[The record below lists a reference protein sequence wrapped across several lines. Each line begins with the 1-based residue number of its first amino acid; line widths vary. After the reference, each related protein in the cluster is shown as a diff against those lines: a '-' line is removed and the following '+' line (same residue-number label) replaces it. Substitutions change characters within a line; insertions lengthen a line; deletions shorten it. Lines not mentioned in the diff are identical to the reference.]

1 MFTGIVEELGTVS
14 QIQKTDTGKQF
25 TITANVIMDDLKV
38 GDSVSVNG
46 VCLSVRTYDKNSFNL
61 DLVKETLKKSN
72 LGDLKNKSL
81 VNLERAITLS
91 TRLGGHII
99 QGHVETVGVIM
110 DKVPSG
116 EDGAILSVGID
127 PGFMRYCISK
137 GSIALDG
144 VSLTIAS
151 MSENIIKIALIPHTL
166 EMTTLGSKDVG
177 DSLNI
182 ETDIIGKYI
191 ERLMSFEDDDQMEEL
206 LLKGLKNWEF
216 GES

>member
-1 MFTGIVEELGTVS
+1 MFTGIVEELGNIS
-14 QIQKTDTGKQF
+14 QIKKTDTGKQF
-25 TITANVIMDDLKV
+25 TITAKAIMDDLKV

-46 VCLSVRTYDKNSFNL
+46 VCLTVTTYDESSFNL

-72 LGDLKNKSL
+72 LGDLKKENF

-91 TRLGGHII
+91 TRLGGHIL

-116 EDGAILSVGID
+116 DGATLSVGID

-166 EMTTLGSKDVG
+166 AMTTLGLKDVG

-191 ERLMSFEDDDQMEEL
+191 ERLMSFEDEDDQMEEL

>member
-1 MFTGIVEELGTVS
+1 MFTGIVEELGNIS
-14 QIQKTDTGKQF
+14 QIKKTDTGKQF
-25 TITANVIMDDLKV
+25 TITAKAIMDDLKV

-46 VCLSVRTYDKNSFNL
+46 VCLTVTTYDESSFNL

-72 LGDLKNKSL
+72 LGDLKKGNS

-91 TRLGGHII
+91 TRLGGHIL

-116 EDGAILSVGID
+116 DGATLSVGID

-166 EMTTLGSKDVG
+166 EMTTLGLKDVG

-191 ERLMSFEDDDQMEEL
+191 ERLMSFEDEDDQMEEL

>member
-1 MFTGIVEELGTVS
+1 MFTGIVEELGNIS
-14 QIQKTDTGKQF
+14 QIKKTDTGKQF
-25 TITANVIMDDLKV
+25 TITAKAIMDDLKV
-38 GDSVSVNG
+38 GDSVSLNG
-46 VCLSVRTYDKNSFNL
+46 VCLTVTTYDESSFNL

-72 LGDLKNKSL
+72 LSDLKKGNS

-91 TRLGGHII
+91 TRLGGHIL

-116 EDGAILSVGID
+116 DGATLSVGID

-166 EMTTLGSKDVG
+166 EMTTLGLKDVG

-191 ERLMSFEDDDQMEEL
+191 ERLMSFEDEDDQMEEL

>member
-1 MFTGIVEELGTVS
+1 MFTGIVEELGNIS
-14 QIQKTDTGKQF
+14 QIKKTDTGKQF
-25 TITANVIMDDLKV
+25 TITAKAIMDDLKV

-46 VCLSVRTYDKNSFNL
+46 VCLTVTTYDENSFNL

-72 LGDLKNKSL
+72 LGNLKKENS

-91 TRLGGHII
+91 TRLGGHIL

-116 EDGAILSVGID
+116 NGATLSVGID

-166 EMTTLGSKDVG
+166 EMTTLGLKDVG

-191 ERLMSFEDDDQMEEL
+191 ERLMSFEDEDDQMEEL

>member
-1 MFTGIVEELGTVS
+1 MFTGIVEELGNIS
-14 QIQKTDTGKQF
+14 RIKKTDTGKQF
-25 TITANVIMDDLKV
+25 TIIAKGIMDDLKV

-46 VCLSVRTYDKNSFNL
+46 VCLTVTAYDKNSFNL
-61 DLVKETLKKSN
+61 DLVKETLEKSN
-72 LGDLKNKSL
+72 LGDLKKENS

-91 TRLGGHII
+91 TRLGGHIL
-99 QGHVETVGVIM
+99 QGHVETVGIIM

-116 EDGAILSVGID
+116 DGATLSVGID

-137 GSIALDG
+137 GAIALDG

-151 MSENIIKIALIPHTL
+151 ISENILKIALIPHTL
-166 EMTTLGSKDVG
+166 EMTTLGLKDVG

-191 ERLMSFEDDDQMEEL
+191 ERLMSFEDADDQMEEL

>member
-1 MFTGIVEELGTVS
+1 MFTGIVEELGNIS
-14 QIQKTDTGKQF
+14 QIKKTDTGKQF
-25 TITANVIMDDLKV
+25 TITAKAIMDDLKV

-46 VCLSVRTYDKNSFNL
+46 VCLTVTTYDESSFNL

-72 LGDLKNKSL
+72 LGDLKKENF

-91 TRLGGHII
+91 TRLGGHIL

-116 EDGAILSVGID
+116 DGATLSVGID
-127 PGFMRYCISK
+127 PGFMRYCIFK

-166 EMTTLGSKDVG
+166 EMTTLGLKDVG

-191 ERLMSFEDDDQMEEL
+191 ERLMSFEDEDDQMEEL

>member
-1 MFTGIVEELGTVS
+1 MFTGIVEELGNIS
-14 QIQKTDTGKQF
+14 QIKKTDTGKQF
-25 TITANVIMDDLKV
+25 TITAKAIMDDLKV

-46 VCLSVRTYDKNSFNL
+46 VCLTVTTYDESSFNL

-72 LGDLKNKSL
+72 LGDLKKENF

-91 TRLGGHII
+91 TRLGGHIL

-116 EDGAILSVGID
+116 DGATLSVGID

-151 MSENIIKIALIPHTL
+151 MSENIVKVALIPHTL
-166 EMTTLGSKDVG
+166 EMTTLGAKDVG

-191 ERLMSFEDDDQMEEL
+191 ERLMSFEDDDDQMEEL

>member
-1 MFTGIVEELGTVS
+1 MFTGIVEELGKISEV
-14 QIQKTDTGKQF
+14 IKTDTGKQF
-25 TITANVIMDDLKV
+25 IINAKVIMDDLKV

-46 VCLSVRTYDKNSFNL
+46 VCLTVVQYDKDSFNL

-72 LGDLKNKSL
+72 LDNLRKEDF
-81 VNLERAITLS
+81 VNLERAIKLS
-91 TRLGGHII
+91 TRLGGHIL

-110 DKVPSG
+110 DKISSG
-116 EDGAILSVGID
+116 DGAKLSVGID
-127 PGFMRYCISK
+127 PAFMRYCIPK

-166 EMTTLGSKDVG
+166 EWTTLGLKDVG

-191 ERLMSFEDDDQMEEL
+191 ERLMSFEDEDDQMEEL

>member
-1 MFTGIVEELGTVS
+1 MFTGIVEELGNIS
-14 QIQKTDTGKQF
+14 QIKKTDTGKQF
-25 TITANVIMDDLKV
+25 TITAKAIMDDLKV
-38 GDSVSVNG
+38 GDSVSLNG
-46 VCLSVRTYDKNSFNL
+46 VCLTVTTYDESSFNL

-72 LGDLKNKSL
+72 LGDLKKGNS

-91 TRLGGHII
+91 TRLGGHIL

-110 DKVPSG
+110 DKVPLG
-116 EDGAILSVGID
+116 DGATFSVGID
-127 PGFMRYCISK
+127 PGFIRYCISK

-166 EMTTLGSKDVG
+166 EMTTLGLKDVG

-191 ERLMSFEDDDQMEEL
+191 ERLMSFEDEDDQMEEL

>member
-14 QIQKTDTGKQF
+14 QIRKTKTGKQLI
-25 TITANVIMDDLKV
+25 ITANMIMDDLKV
-38 GDSVSVNG
+38 GDSISVNG
-46 VCLSVRTYDKNSFNL
+46 VCLTVTTYNKNSFNL

-72 LGDLKNKSL
+72 LGDLKNESL

-91 TRLGGHII
+91 TRLGGHIL
-99 QGHVETVGVIM
+99 QGHVETIGIIM

-116 EDGAILSVGID
+116 DGAILSVGID

-151 MSENIIKIALIPHTL
+151 MAENIIKIALIPHTL
-166 EMTTLGSKDVG
+166 EMTTLGSKNVG

-191 ERLMSFEDDDQMEEL
+191 ERLMSFEDDDDQMEEL

>member
-1 MFTGIVEELGTVS
+1 MFTGIVEELGNIS
-14 QIQKTDTGKQF
+14 QIKKTDTGKQF
-25 TITANVIMDDLKV
+25 TITAKAIMDDLKV

-46 VCLSVRTYDKNSFNL
+46 VCLTVTTYDESSFNL

-72 LGDLKNKSL
+72 LGDLKKGNF

-91 TRLGGHII
+91 TRLGGHIL

-116 EDGAILSVGID
+116 DGATLSVGID

-166 EMTTLGSKDVG
+166 EMTTLGLKDVG

-191 ERLMSFEDDDQMEEL
+191 ERLMSFEDEDDQMEEL

>member
-1 MFTGIVEELGTVS
+1 MFTGIVEELGNIS
-14 QIQKTDTGKQF
+14 QIKNTDTGKQF
-25 TITANVIMDDLKV
+25 TITAKAIMDDLKV
-38 GDSVSVNG
+38 GDSVSLNG
-46 VCLSVRTYDKNSFNL
+46 VCLTVITYDESSFNL

-72 LGDLKNKSL
+72 LSDLKKGNS

-91 TRLGGHII
+91 TRLGGHIL

-116 EDGAILSVGID
+116 DGATLSVGID

-166 EMTTLGSKDVG
+166 EMTTLGLKDVG

-191 ERLMSFEDDDQMEEL
+191 ERLMSFEDEDDQMEEL

>member
-1 MFTGIVEELGTVS
+1 MFTGIVEELGNIS
-14 QIQKTDTGKQF
+14 QIKKTDTGKQF
-25 TITANVIMDDLKV
+25 TITAKAIMDDLKV

-46 VCLSVRTYDKNSFNL
+46 VCLTVTTYDESSFNL

-72 LGDLKNKSL
+72 LGNLKKENF

-91 TRLGGHII
+91 TRLGGHIL

-116 EDGAILSVGID
+116 DGATLSVGID

-166 EMTTLGSKDVG
+166 EMTTLGLKDVG

-191 ERLMSFEDDDQMEEL
+191 ERLMSFEDEDDQMEEL

>member
-1 MFTGIVEELGTVS
+1 MFTGIVEEMGTVT
-14 QIQKTDTGKQF
+14 QIHKTDTGKQF
-25 TITANVIMDDLKV
+25 IITANAIMDDLKV
-38 GDSVSVNG
+38 GDSINVNG
-46 VCLSVRTYDKNSFNL
+46 VCLTVTTHNENSFNL
-61 DLVKETLKKSN
+61 DLVRETLKKSN

-91 TRLGGHII
+91 TRLGGHIL

-110 DKVPSG
+110 DKVLSG
-116 EDGAILSVGID
+116 GGATLSVGID
-127 PGFMRYCISK
+127 PRFMRYCISK

-151 MSENIIKIALIPHTL
+151 ISENIIKIALIPHTL
-166 EMTTLGSKDVG
+166 EMTTLGSKNVG

-191 ERLMSFEDDDQMEEL
+191 ERLMSFVGDDQMEEL
-206 LLKGLKNWEF
+206 LLKDLKNWEF

>member
-1 MFTGIVEELGTVS
+1 MFTGIVEELGNIS
-14 QIQKTDTGKQF
+14 KIKKTDTGKKF
-25 TITANVIMDDLKV
+25 TITAKSIMDDLKV

-46 VCLSVRTYDKNSFNL
+46 VCLTVTTYDESSFNL

-72 LGDLKNKSL
+72 LGDLKKGNS

-91 TRLGGHII
+91 TRLGGHIL

-116 EDGAILSVGID
+116 DGTTLSVGID

-166 EMTTLGSKDVG
+166 EMTTLGLKDVG

-191 ERLMSFEDDDQMEEL
+191 ERLMSFEDEDDQMEEL
-206 LLKGLKNWEF
+206 ILKGLKNWEF

>member
-25 TITANVIMDDLKV
+25 TITANVIMNDLKV

-46 VCLSVRTYDKNSFNL
+46 VCLSVTTYNKNSFNL

-72 LGDLKNKSL
+72 LGDLKNESL

-110 DKVPSG
+110 DKVSSG
-116 EDGAILSVGID
+116 DGAILSVGID
-127 PGFMRYCISK
+127 PGLMRYCISK

-144 VSLTIAS
+144 ISLTIAS
-151 MSENIIKIALIPHTL
+151 MSENILKIALIPHTL

-191 ERLMSFEDDDQMEEL
+191 ERLMSFEDDDDQMEEL
-206 LLKGLKNWEF
+206 LLKGIKNWEF

>member
-1 MFTGIVEELGTVS
+1 MFTGIVEELGTVF
-14 QIQKTDTGKQF
+14 QIQKTKTGKQF
-25 TITANVIMDDLKV
+25 IITANMIMGDLKA
-38 GDSVSVNG
+38 GDSVNVNG
-46 VCLSVRTYDKNSFNL
+46 VCLTVKKYDEKSFTL

-72 LGDLKNKSL
+72 LGDLINESP

-91 TRLGGHII
+91 TRLGGHIL

-116 EDGAILSVGID
+116 DGSTLSVGID

-151 MSENIIKIALIPHTL
+151 ISENIINVALIPHTL

-191 ERLMSFEDDDQMEEL
+191 ERLMSFEDDDDQMEEL

>member
-14 QIQKTDTGKQF
+14 QIQKTDSGKQF
-25 TITANVIMDDLKV
+25 TITAKAIMDDLKV
-38 GDSVSVNG
+38 GDSVCVNG
-46 VCLSVRTYDKNSFNL
+46 VCLTVTTSNESSFNI

-72 LGDLKNKSL
+72 LGNLKKENS

-91 TRLGGHII
+91 TRLGGHIL

-116 EDGAILSVGID
+116 DGAMLSVGID

-151 MSENIIKIALIPHTL
+151 IHENIIKIALIPHTL
-166 EMTTLGSKDVG
+166 EMTTLGLKDVG

-191 ERLMSFEDDDQMEEL
+191 ERLMSFEDEDDQMGEL
-206 LLKGLKNWEF
+206 VLEGLKNWEF

>member
-1 MFTGIVEELGTVS
+1 MFTGIVEELGNIS
-14 QIQKTDTGKQF
+14 QIKNTDTGKQF
-25 TITANVIMDDLKV
+25 TITANAIMDDLKV
-38 GDSVSVNG
+38 GDSVSLNG
-46 VCLSVRTYDKNSFNL
+46 VCLTVTTYDESSFNL

-72 LGDLKNKSL
+72 LGDLKKENF

-91 TRLGGHII
+91 TRLGGHIL

-116 EDGAILSVGID
+116 DGATLSVGID

-166 EMTTLGSKDVG
+166 EMTTLGLKDVG

-191 ERLMSFEDDDQMEEL
+191 ERLMSFEDEDDQMEEL

>member
-25 TITANVIMDDLKV
+25 TITANAIMDDLKV
-38 GDSVSVNG
+38 GNSVNVNG
-46 VCLSVRTYDKNSFNL
+46 VCLTVTTYNENSFNL

-72 LGDLKNKSL
+72 LGDLKNESH

-91 TRLGGHII
+91 TRLGGHIL

-116 EDGAILSVGID
+116 DGATLSVGID
-127 PGFMRYCISK
+127 PRFMRYCISK

-191 ERLMSFEDDDQMEEL
+191 DRLLTFDSDDIEFDSNI
-206 LLKGLKNWEF
+206 LKTIRHIQY

>member
-1 MFTGIVEELGTVS
+1 MFTGIVEELGNIS
-14 QIQKTDTGKQF
+14 QIKKTDTGKQF
-25 TITANVIMDDLKV
+25 TITAEAIMDDLKV

-46 VCLSVRTYDKNSFNL
+46 VCLTVTTYDESSFNL
-61 DLVKETLKKSN
+61 DLVQETLKKSN
-72 LGDLKNKSL
+72 LGDLKKENF

-91 TRLGGHII
+91 TRLGGHIL

-116 EDGAILSVGID
+116 DGATLSVGID

-166 EMTTLGSKDVG
+166 EMTTLGLKDVG

-191 ERLMSFEDDDQMEEL
+191 ERLMSFEDEDDQMEEL

>member
-1 MFTGIVEELGTVS
+1 MFTGIVEELGNIS
-14 QIQKTDTGKQF
+14 QIKNTDTGKQF
-25 TITANVIMDDLKV
+25 TITAKAIMDDLKV
-38 GDSVSVNG
+38 GDSVSLNG
-46 VCLSVRTYDKNSFNL
+46 VCLTVITYDESSFNL

-72 LGDLKNKSL
+72 LGDLKKGNS

-91 TRLGGHII
+91 TRLGGHIL

-116 EDGAILSVGID
+116 DGATLSVGID

-166 EMTTLGSKDVG
+166 EMTTLGLKDVG

-191 ERLMSFEDDDQMEEL
+191 ERLMSFEDEDDQMEEL

>member
-1 MFTGIVEELGTVS
+1 MFTGIVEELGIVS
-14 QIQKTDTGKQF
+14 QIQKTDTGKKF
-25 TITANVIMDDLKV
+25 TISANDIMDDLKI
-38 GDSVSVNG
+38 GDSINVNG
-46 VCLSVRTYDKNSFNL
+46 VCLTVIDYDKNSFSL

-72 LGDLKNKSL
+72 LDDLKNDSP

-91 TRLGGHII
+91 TRLGGHIL
-99 QGHVETVGVIM
+99 QGHIETIGVIT

-116 EDGAILSVGID
+116 EGATISVGID
-127 PGFMRYCISK
+127 PAFMRYCITK

-144 VSLTIAS
+144 ISLTIAS
-151 MSENIIKIALIPHTL
+151 ISENIVKISVIPHTL
-166 EMTTLGSKDVG
+166 RMTTLGTKNVG
-177 DSLNI
+177 DSLNV

-191 ERLMSFEDDDQMEEL
+191 ERLMSFEDDDEQMEEL

>member
-1 MFTGIVEELGTVS
+1 MFTGIVEELGNIS
-14 QIQKTDTGKQF
+14 QVKKTDTGKKI
-25 TITANVIMDDLKV
+25 TITAKAIMNDLKV

-46 VCLSVRTYDKNSFNL
+46 VCLTVTTYDENSFNL
-61 DLVKETLKKSN
+61 DLLKETLKKSN
-72 LGDLKNKSL
+72 LADLKKEDC
-81 VNLERAITLS
+81 VNLERAITLN
-91 TRLGGHII
+91 TRLGGHLL

-116 EDGAILSVGID
+116 DGATLSVGID

-166 EMTTLGSKDVG
+166 EWTTLGLKDVG

-191 ERLMSFEDDDQMEEL
+191 ERLMSFEDEDDQMEEL

>member
-14 QIQKTDTGKQF
+14 QIQKTKTGKQF
-25 TITANVIMDDLKV
+25 TITAKAIMNDLNV
-38 GDSVSVNG
+38 GDSVNVNG
-46 VCLSVRTYDKNSFNL
+46 VCLTVTKHDENTFNL
-61 DLVKETLKKSN
+61 DLVKETLNKSN
-72 LGDLKNKSL
+72 LGNLKNDSP

-91 TRLGGHII
+91 TRLGGHIL

-116 EDGAILSVGID
+116 DGATLSVGID

-151 MSENIIKIALIPHTL
+151 ISGNIIKVAVIPHTL

-177 DSLNI
+177 DSLNV

-191 ERLMSFEDDDQMEEL
+191 ERLMSIDDDDQMDEL

>member
-1 MFTGIVEELGTVS
+1 MFTGIVEELGNIS
-14 QIQKTDTGKQF
+14 QIKNTDTGKQF
-25 TITANVIMDDLKV
+25 TITAKAIMDDLKV
-38 GDSVSVNG
+38 GDSVSLNG
-46 VCLSVRTYDKNSFNL
+46 VCLTVTTYDESSFNL

-72 LGDLKNKSL
+72 LGDLKKENS

-91 TRLGGHII
+91 TRLGGHIL

-116 EDGAILSVGID
+116 DGATLSVGID

-166 EMTTLGSKDVG
+166 EMTTLGLKDVG

-191 ERLMSFEDDDQMEEL
+191 ERLMSFEDEDDQMEEL

>member
-1 MFTGIVEELGTVS
+1 MFTGIVEELGNIS
-14 QIQKTDTGKQF
+14 QIKKTDTGKQF
-25 TITANVIMDDLKV
+25 TITAKAIMDDLKV

-46 VCLSVRTYDKNSFNL
+46 VCLTVTTYDENSFNL

-72 LGDLKNKSL
+72 LGDLKKENS

-91 TRLGGHII
+91 TRLGGHIL

-116 EDGAILSVGID
+116 DGATLSVGID

-166 EMTTLGSKDVG
+166 EMTTLGLKDVG

-191 ERLMSFEDDDQMEEL
+191 ERLMSFEDEDDQMEEL

>member
-1 MFTGIVEELGTVS
+1 MFTGIVEELGNIS
-14 QIQKTDTGKQF
+14 QIKNTDTGKQF
-25 TITANVIMDDLKV
+25 TITAKAIMDDLKV
-38 GDSVSVNG
+38 GDSVSLNG
-46 VCLSVRTYDKNSFNL
+46 VCLTVTTYDESSFNL

-72 LGDLKNKSL
+72 LGDLKKGNS

-91 TRLGGHII
+91 TRLGGHIL

-116 EDGAILSVGID
+116 DGATLSVGID

-151 MSENIIKIALIPHTL
+151 MSQNIIKIALIPHTL
-166 EMTTLGSKDVG
+166 EMTTLGLKDVG

-191 ERLMSFEDDDQMEEL
+191 ERLMSFEDEDDQMEEL

>member
-1 MFTGIVEELGTVS
+1 MFTGIVEELGNIS
-14 QIQKTDTGKQF
+14 QIKKTDTGKQF
-25 TITANVIMDDLKV
+25 TITAKAIMDDLKV

-46 VCLSVRTYDKNSFNL
+46 VCLTVTTYDESSFNL

-72 LGDLKNKSL
+72 LGDLKKESS
-81 VNLERAITLS
+81 VNLERAITLR
-91 TRLGGHII
+91 TRLGGHIL

-116 EDGAILSVGID
+116 DGATLSVGID

-166 EMTTLGSKDVG
+166 EMTTLGLKDVG

-191 ERLMSFEDDDQMEEL
+191 ERLMSFEDEDDQMEEL

>member
-14 QIQKTDTGKQF
+14 QIQKTKTGKQF
-25 TITANVIMDDLKV
+25 IITATMIMDDLKV
-38 GDSVSVNG
+38 GDSVNVNG
-46 VCLSVRTYDKNSFNL
+46 VCLTVTKHDEKSFTL

-72 LGDLKNKSL
+72 LGDLENESPG
-81 VNLERAITLS
+81 
-91 TRLGGHII
+91 TRLGGHIL

-116 EDGAILSVGID
+116 DGSTLSVGID

-151 MSENIIKIALIPHTL
+151 ISENIINVALIPHTL

-191 ERLMSFEDDDQMEEL
+191 ERLMSFEDDDDQMEEL

>member
-14 QIQKTDTGKQF
+14 QIQITETGNQL
-25 TITANVIMDDLKV
+25 TITANAIMDDLKV
-38 GDSVSVNG
+38 GDSINVNG
-46 VCLSVRTYDKNSFNL
+46 VCLTVTKHDEHTFNL

-72 LGDLKNKSL
+72 LGDLKLESP

-91 TRLGGHII
+91 TRLGGHIL

-110 DKVPSG
+110 DKVSSG
-116 EDGAILSVGID
+116 DAAVLSVGID
-127 PGFMRYCISK
+127 PGYMRYCISK

-151 MSENIIKIALIPHTL
+151 ISENIIKVALIPHTL

-191 ERLMSFEDDDQMEEL
+191 EKLMRFEDDDDQIDEL